1 MGSNL
6 YNERDKNV
14 RRTWLI
20 MVLFFLVIVGL
31 GSLFGYVL
39 DFYALPFIAVVVA
52 LLMNIWAYWQ
62 SDKMVLS
69 IAGAREINQQ
79 NLEEKEIHR
88 LVENLAITAGLP
100 TPKVYVMEERALN
113 AFATGRDP
121 EHGVIAV
128 TRGLMDH
135 LDRTEMEGVLAHE
148 LSHIG
153 NRDTLIQTIVVTLVG
168 VVVLMSDMFFHM
180 SLFKRD
186 DDSGGQI
193 KMVLT
198 VVALVLA
205 VLSPF
210 FVQLIQLAVSR
221 KREYLADASGALL
234 TRYPDGLAKA
244 LEKISSDPQELEKS
258 NKATAHMYISNPLKN
273 SKSFL
278 SNLGSTHPPVKER
291 IKALMGMDVESQ
303 A

>member
-79 NLEEKEIHR
+79 NPEEKEIHR

-153 NRDTLIQTIVVTLVG
+153 NRDTLIQTIAVTLVG

>member
-79 NLEEKEIHR
+79 NPEEKEIHR

-153 NRDTLIQTIVVTLVG
+153 NRDTLIQTIAVTLVG
-168 VVVLMSDMFFHM
+168 VVVLMSDMFLRM
-180 SLFKRD
+180 SLFKRN
-186 DDSGGQI
+186 DDSGGQL

-198 VVALVLA
+198 VVALILA
-205 VLSPF
+205 LLSPL
-210 FVQLIQLAVSR
+210 FVQLIQLAISR

>member
-1 MGSNL
+1 MSSNL
-6 YNERDKNV
+6 YHERDKNV

-69 IAGAREINQQ
+69 ISGAQELDAQKP
-79 NLEEKEIHR
+79 EEKEIYR

-100 TPKVYVMEERALN
+100 MPKVYVIEDQALN

-128 TRGLMDH
+128 TRGLMNR
-135 LDRTEMEGVLAHE
+135 LDRAEMEGVLAHE

-153 NRDTLIQTIVVTLVG
+153 NRDTLIQTIAVTLVG
-168 VVVLMSDMFFHM
+168 VVVLMSDMFLRM
-180 SLFKRD
+180 SLFKRN
-186 DDSGGQI
+186 DDSGGQL

-198 VVALVLA
+198 VVALILA
-205 VLSPF
+205 LLSPL